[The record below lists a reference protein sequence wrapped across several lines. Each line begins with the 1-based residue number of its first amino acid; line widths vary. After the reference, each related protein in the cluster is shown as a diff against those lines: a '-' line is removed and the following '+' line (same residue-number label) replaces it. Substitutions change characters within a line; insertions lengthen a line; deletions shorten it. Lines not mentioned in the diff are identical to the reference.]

1 MNQTGTTQL
10 LFVPR
15 AVGTEASKTIEA
27 KYRNGFVARYLSGAS
42 VLDIGYRGYFH
53 DAVPIVGQAIGI
65 DLEYP
70 GYDGKILPFENDSQD
85 AVFSSHCLEHIA
97 DYKGALREWYRVLR
111 VGGFM
116 VIAVPHQFLYEKRN
130 VLPSRWNQ
138 DHKRF
143 YTPASLL
150 AEVESALAPN
160 TYRLRHLID
169 NDLGYTYSVPPE
181 VHSAGSYE
189 IEMVLEKIAAPPWHI
204 IPDLMI
210 LEFGPQADTLSW
222 IGFGGVESGYRWTD
236 GERASMKFQLT
247 AEQLEAALAANSA
260 ISITVDTFEKQRVK
274 AVLNSHPV
282 YNKTLEGNGVVLDIP
297 TYHLQQ
303 GLNSLEFELP
313 DATRPG
319 SASDQ
324 RHLGIAI
331 RNIRFARTPRKI
343 EPPPPEPDGAWDA
356 LLRLFKRT

>member
-1 MNQTGTTQL
+1 MNEIGTTQL
-10 LFVPR
+10 LFEPR

-27 KYRNGFVARYLSGAS
+27 KYRSGFVARYLSGAN

-53 DAVPIVGQAIGI
+53 DAVPIVAQAIGI

-70 GYDGKILPFENDSQD
+70 GYDGKILPFENESQD

-116 VIAVPHQFLYEKRN
+116 IIVVPHQFLYEKRN
-130 VLPSRWNQ
+130 VLPSRWNL

-143 YTPASLL
+143 YTPASLMG
-150 AEVESALAPN
+150 EVESSLAPN
-160 TYRLRHLID
+160 TYRLRHMID
-169 NDLGYTYSVPPE
+169 NDLGFTYVAPPD
-181 VHSAGSYE
+181 VHSAGCYE
-189 IEMVLEKIAAPPWHI
+189 IEMVLEKIAAPQWNI

-210 LEFGPQADTLSW
+210 VELGPQAGTVSW
-222 IGFGGVESGYRWTD
+222 TGFGGVESGFRWTD
-236 GERASMKFQLT
+236 GERASLKFQLS
-247 AEQLEAALAANSA
+247 AEQMEAALAANSTIA
-260 ISITVDTFEKQRVK
+260 ITIDTFEKQRVK
-274 AVLNSHPV
+274 VALNGQPV
-282 YNKTLEGNGVVLDIP
+282 YNKTLEGNSVVLDIP
-297 TYHLQQ
+297 CYHLQQ
-303 GLNSLEFELP
+303 GLNSLEFEMP

-319 SASDQ
+319 SAADP

-343 EPPPPEPDGAWDA
+343 EPAPPAPDGAWDA
-356 LLRLFKRT
+356 LLRPFKRT